1 MSGSLLQR
9 LLIERETKN
18 SGGIYHLTQIKLA
31 YNSNHIEGTQLTE
44 DETRSL
50 YETRSILPDGKHAYH
65 FDDMVITANHFRA
78 FDYILD
84 HAADALTED
93 MMKKL
98 HGILFTG
105 TAAMQDETFAIGDYK
120 RIPNMIGAGTETSAP
135 EDVPAAIQN
144 LLCQYQT
151 ISSADEKDVID
162 FHARFEKIHPF
173 QDGNGRVGRLLMFK
187 ECLRSG
193 ITPIVI
199 FEDMKEFYYR
209 GLKMYPQ
216 EPGWLMD
223 TCLSGQDRY
232 AAYCKKLVPDR
243 DNRKA
248 QIKNAEQLSY
258 DEPEL

>member
-1 MSGSLLQR
+1 MNNLLLQR
-9 LLIERETKN
+9 LLLERQTKN
-18 SGGIYHLTQIKLA
+18 SSGIYHLTQIKLA
-31 YNSNHIEGTQLTE
+31 YNSNHIEGTRLTE

-50 YETRSILPDGKHAYH
+50 YETRSILPDGKRAYH

-78 FDYILD
+78 FDFILD
-84 HAADALTED
+84 HAQDVVTED
-93 MMKKL
+93 MAKQI

-105 TAAMQDETFAIGDYK
+105 TAATQDETFAVGDYK
-120 RIPNMIGAGTETSAP
+120 RIPNIIGAGTETTDP
-135 EDVPAAIQN
+135 ENVPESMQN
-144 LLCQYQT
+144 LLSQFQNLASSNAET
-151 ISSADEKDVID
+151 IIG

-187 ECLRSG
+187 ECLRTG
-193 ITPIVI
+193 ITPIII

-216 EPGWLMD
+216 EPGWLVD

-232 AAYCKKLVPDR
+232 AAFCNKLVP
-243 DNRKA
+243 KA
-248 QIKNAEQLSY
+248 TDLSKMNLERQAD

>member
-1 MSGSLLQR
+1 MNNLLLQR
-9 LLIERETKN
+9 LLLERQTKN

-31 YNSNHIEGTQLTE
+31 YNSNHIEGTRLTE

-50 YETRSILPDGKHAYH
+50 YETRSILPDGKRAYH

-78 FDYILD
+78 FDFILD
-84 HAADALTED
+84 HAQDVVTED
-93 MMKKL
+93 MAKQL

-105 TAAMQDETFAIGDYK
+105 TVATQDEDFAVGDYK
-120 RIPNMIGAGTETSAP
+120 RIPNVIGAGIETAEP
-135 EDVPAAIQN
+135 EEVPAAMRN
-144 LLCQYQT
+144 LVYQ
-151 ISSADEKDVID
+151 SSTNPAACAEDIID
-162 FHARFEKIHPF
+162 FHACFEKIHPF

-187 ECLRSG
+187 ECLRTG
-193 ITPIVI
+193 ITPIII

-216 EPGWLMD
+216 EPGWLVD

-232 AAYCKKLVPDR
+232 AAFCNKLVP
-243 DNRKA
+243 KA
-248 QIKNAEQLSY
+248 ADLSKMNLERQAD